1 MNAHFVLGHGFLKH
15 RDGLAETVYLVI
27 CVLQLSRLALL
38 HIIQFK
44 HLGEAEPQFG
54 GLLGEFFFKWASLD
68 IRDIRWRSPYVS
80 KVGSLN

>member
-1 MNAHFVLGHGFLKH
+1 VLTNQTGPNVNAHFVLGDGLLKH

-44 HLGEAEPQFG
+44 HLGEAQPQFG
-54 GLLGEFFFKWASLD
+54 GLLGEFFFKCLRPSVRAA
-68 IRDIRWRSPYVS
+68 
-80 KVGSLN
+80 LNRI